1 MTFKFNAP
9 ATFPALAFLGTPGAP
24 TTKVRV
30 TFNYKTP
37 QEYDALLRA
46 KGKSPAAMMAELIA
60 GWETEDAADGSYEG
74 MEQPFSL
81 EALQKLERE
90 RPRVLNDLLRAYT
103 YEVTG
108 SVVGN

>member
-9 ATFPALAFLGTPGAP
+9 ATFPAIAFLSTPGGTA
-24 TTKVRV
+24 TKVRV

-37 QEYDALLRA
+37 EEYDALHRA
-46 KGKSPAAMMAELIA
+46 KGKSPSALMAELIA
-60 GWETEDAADGSYEG
+60 DWDTEDAADGSYEG
-74 MEQPFSL
+74 MEKPFSL
-81 EALQKLERE
+81 DALKQFEKD
-90 RPRVLNDLLRAYT
+90 RPRVLNDLLRTYT